1 MYISRS
7 IISDYFVTPWTVPH
21 KAPLFMEFP
30 RQEYYSRL
38 PFPSPEDLPY
48 PGSEPGSPALQA
60 DSLLTDSPSEAP
72 FERKDCI
79 KAIGTMISIEV
90 FFPTT
95 HPRRTLSSL

>member
-1 MYISRS
+1 MSHS
-7 IISDYFVTPWTVPH
+7 ETLLTVAH
-21 KAPLFMEFP
+21 QVSLSMGLC
-30 RQEYYSRL
+30 RQEYWSGL